1 MEFVNKRSTVT
12 TIVTTATYP
21 EGGQLSRK
29 REVEEKQRGRINNGH
44 EKAKDLG
51 RRAIKPRA
59 ADCTFT
65 EANTF
70 PFGGCHVDVAAGSW
84 VLARPSAVFLLAYYQ
99 AR

>member
-29 REVEEKQRGRINNGH
+29 REVEEKQRGRINTGH

-51 RRAIKPRA
+51 
-59 ADCTFT
+59 
-65 EANTF
+65 
-70 PFGGCHVDVAAGSW
+70 GGQSNPGQLTA
-84 VLARPSAVFLLAYYQ
+84 LLQ
-99 AR
+99 K